1 MCVRNKVSMLC
12 RCVRHSLRNCS
23 VAPQMIV
30 NGYRLVIREFTCSG
44 YYRLSGA
51 LLFITG
57 SEGCAMPYNY
67 QYDMATSKATVVFK
81 LLFRWRG
88 SVWRAVYVEYFI
100 WLAAYAILSCI
111 YRFALNTEQQG
122 KFEKFAE
129 FCDKRLSYIPM
140 NFMLGFFVTVV
151 VNRWVTQFANLGM
164 IDNIA
169 LFTSQLVKGND
180 DRGKNLR
187 RNIVRYCVASQC
199 LVFRDIHLGVR
210 RRFPTLE
217 TMVAA
222 GFLQKHELD
231 KFLEC
236 KSRYAKYWLPFNWA
250 LHLLNVALEEKRL
263 DGDIPRNAIAQEIRS
278 FRTGL
283 SLIWTYDWV
292 PLPVMYPQLIFMAVH
307 TYFFVCIFC
316 RQFIITPTAANFTV
330 VDLYFPIMSS
340 LEFIFYVGWMKVAME
355 LLNPFGEDDDDFDCN
370 FLLDRNL
377 TTIWFHLLDA
387 YSEVSSRSETVVSGR
402 PAVDSRFSSM
412 NPRMPAVEYRR
423 SSKLPLLIE
432 LYLLLLMR

>member
-1 MCVRNKVSMLC
+1 MAWVSAISERKPDRHVMSLEIAGTALC
-12 RCVRHSLRNCS
+12 SFSQFLP
-23 VAPQMIV
+23 AT
-30 NGYRLVIREFTCSG
+30 EE
-44 YYRLSGA
+44 
-51 LLFITG
+51 G
-57 SEGCAMPYNY
+57 SSSFSHEVQTEAKGCAMPYNY

-263 DGDIPRNAIAQEIRS
+263 DGDIPRNAIAQ
-278 FRTGL
+278 
-283 SLIWTYDWV
+283 
-292 PLPVMYPQLIFMAVH
+292 
-307 TYFFVCIFC
+307 
-316 RQFIITPTAANFTV
+316 

-377 TTIWFHLLDA
+377 TVFKASTA
-387 YSEVSSRSETVVSGR
+387 
-402 PAVDSRFSSM
+402 
-412 NPRMPAVEYRR
+412 N
-423 SSKLPLLIE
+423 
-432 LYLLLLMR
+432 